1 MQCEAMELFLFCV
14 LLLTAQVSG
23 ESLMQ
28 MLSTNLELTTLYQY
42 VNASSNLTSLFSS
55 LDGVTFL
62 APSNAAFG
70 SLLGSRNGTAL
81 SADELEEL
89 LQYHILDGNFTTKS
103 FSTEPQFVPTFLK
116 DPQYTNVTSGQVV
129 ELVSDGQGNP
139 QIISWNKTVSTIIT
153 PVRIMLPELFS
164 SLLLTICKDLLCTN
178 GVIQI
183 VSEALEVPL
192 AMGTLLLT
200 AQSKFNYFVAGLYE
214 VGITSTA
221 SFDPVA
227 NEVNATDVTFFVP
240 NSAEALE
247 AFTNITSNAT
257 NEANLL
263 DILKYHIVVNDLVYS
278 TGFKDGMQLT
288 AATGKNITITV
299 DNGNILVNQAT
310 IITPDYIVSNG
321 VVHIING

>member
-1 MQCEAMELFLFCV
+1 
-14 LLLTAQVSG
+14 
-23 ESLMQ
+23 
-28 MLSTNLELTTLYQY
+28 
-42 VNASSNLTSLFSS
+42 
-55 LDGVTFL
+55 
-62 APSNAAFG
+62 
-70 SLLGSRNGTAL
+70 
-81 SADELEEL
+81 
-89 LQYHILDGNFTTKS
+89 
-103 FSTEPQFVPTFLK
+103 
-116 DPQYTNVTSGQVV
+116 
-129 ELVSDGQGNP
+129 
-139 QIISWNKTVSTIIT
+139 
-153 PVRIMLPELFS
+153 
-164 SLLLTICKDLLCTN
+164 
-178 GVIQI
+178 VIQI

-221 SFDPVA
+221 SFDPLA
-227 NEVNATDVTFFVP
+227 DEVNATDVTFFVP

>member
-14 LLLTAQVSG
+14 LSLMAQVSG

-139 QIISWNKTVSTIIT
+139 QIISWNKTLSTIIT
-153 PVRIMLPELFS
+153 PVRIYTPRTLLFS
-164 SLLLTICKDLLCTN
+164 ASNNLKGPAMHKWGDPDRFRGPRSASCHGHFTAYRSIEVQLLCRW
-178 GVIQI
+178 
-183 VSEALEVPL
+183 
-192 AMGTLLLT
+192 
-200 AQSKFNYFVAGLYE
+200 
-214 VGITSTA
+214 
-221 SFDPVA
+221 PVRSR
-227 NEVNATDVTFFVP
+227 NHEYGQF
-240 NSAEALE
+240 
-247 AFTNITSNAT
+247 
-257 NEANLL
+257 
-263 DILKYHIVVNDLVYS
+263 
-278 TGFKDGMQLT
+278 
-288 AATGKNITITV
+288 
-299 DNGNILVNQAT
+299 
-310 IITPDYIVSNG
+310 
-321 VVHIING
+321 